1 MEEKLETKSEITIKR
16 KASPYWICFSIVI
29 TILIFITIGILAY
42 LFHSGYFDNII
53 KQLQPQ
59 VNNQYTIPE
68 RNSTV
73 NNYINISINRNFFHH
88 LRHALGPFSASVVV
102 VKADVDLPTFSYLFY
117 PFILECHRS
126 MRRGDCRN
134 PLRYKKQSVQLTLA
148 DDDGNVRFC

>member
-73 NNYINISINRNFFHH
+73 NNYINISIDPP
-88 LRHALGPFSASVVV
+88 G
-102 VKADVDLPTFSYLFY
+102 T
-117 PFILECHRS
+117 
-126 MRRGDCRN
+126 
-134 PLRYKKQSVQLTLA
+134 
-148 DDDGNVRFC
+148 NVTINNNNININNVTNST